1 MSRKI
6 SMNSK
11 INSELDAWIITYM
24 ATLGDYRVTPYAII
38 SKAPQQLAVK
48 IPNERTLVENLF
60 ALEQKGLIHRQVY
73 AEFELT
79 NDGLLEYRKYI
90 NPLWELSRHKPK
102 YENILDKT
110 DGDIKSKES
119 VKRILKKIRD
129 LTIEQAYGV
138 LTTFLKQTGNESIYL
153 IIRILSELTNSA
165 SI

>member
-1 MSRKI
+1 
-6 SMNSK
+6 MNNK

-24 ATLGDYRVTPYAII
+24 ATLGNYRVTSHDII

-48 IPNERTLVENLF
+48 IPNERVLVENLL
-60 ALEQKGLIHRQVY
+60 ALEQKGLIQRQLY
-73 AEFELT
+73 AKFALT

-90 NPLWELSRHKPK
+90 NPLWELSRHKSE

-110 DGDIKSKES
+110 DGDAQSKES
-119 VKRILKKIRD
+119 VKRILKKIKD

-153 IIRILSELTNSA
+153 MIRILSELANSA